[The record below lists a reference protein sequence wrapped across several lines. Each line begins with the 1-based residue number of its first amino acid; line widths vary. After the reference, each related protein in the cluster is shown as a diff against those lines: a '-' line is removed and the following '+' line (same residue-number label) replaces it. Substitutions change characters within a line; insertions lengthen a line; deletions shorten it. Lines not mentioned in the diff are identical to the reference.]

1 MSPTALADLFV
12 MPTNSRRRIIKAV
25 TLTDIEVPARGSSF
39 FIHLSELCPVGCEHC
54 MYASDLNPK
63 STKTSLT
70 SDELTTAT
78 RLINE
83 SRSEKLN
90 ITGGGEPFLKFESIC
105 SLLRTVD
112 IPRIE
117 IVTAGYW
124 GTTEDRARNLL
135 TRLEDAAQLNEH
147 RPDVLVR
154 LSTDRFHVT
163 APNPVEIKHYANI
176 IRAWSSGTFT
186 LNIGCRS
193 IDADLGT
200 TDAAIAAELGGVLL
214 TVNDWN
220 TIIELPSGQSV
231 PITYNVLRLS
241 GKAASLDASRIDE
254 SRSIKEYYAP
264 FETAGHRLRLA
275 TTVNDAIRRTY
286 TDSGGAA
293 LTMNSDGTYWIFC
306 GTAPDRRAV
315 LAGQSFAESMRYFF
329 EDPITVLLV
338 EGGIWDLVEV
348 VENLNPQTAHAAVA
362 RNDVACLV
370 EDLLDDPRMLLSAS
384 IVAAARL
391 VRSGRAALRRE
402 NRSLERLARQ
412 PEGDLV
418 EQLRPLV
425 AT

>member
-1 MSPTALADLFV
+1 M
-12 MPTNSRRRIIKAV
+12 
-25 TLTDIEVPARGSSF
+25 TLTDIEVPTRGSSF

-63 STKTSLT
+63 SAKTSLT
-70 SDELTTAT
+70 PEELTVAT
-78 RLINE
+78 RFINE

-124 GTTEDRARNLL
+124 GTTVERARSLL
-135 TRLEDAAQLNEH
+135 SRLESAAQLNES
-147 RPDVLVR
+147 RPDVAIR
-154 LSTDRFHVT
+154 LSIDRFHVT
-163 APNPVEIKHYANI
+163 APNPVEIRHYANI
-176 IRAWSSGTFT
+176 INAWSGGTFA
-186 LNIGCRS
+186 LKLGCRS

-200 TDAAIAAELGGVLL
+200 TDAAIAAELGGALR
-214 TVNDWN
+214 TVDDWN
-220 TIIELPSGQSV
+220 TAIDLPDSQSI

-264 FETAGHRLRLA
+264 FETGGNRLSLA
-275 TTVNDAIRRTY
+275 TTVNDAIRGTY

-315 LAGQSFAESMRYFF
+315 LAGESFSESMGYFF
-329 EDPITVLLV
+329 EDPVTVLLV
-338 EGGIWDLVEV
+338 EGGIWDLVEI
-348 VENLNPQTAHAAVA
+348 VENLDPQTAHAAVA
-362 RNDVACLV
+362 KNDVACLV

-391 VRSGRAALRRE
+391 VRSGRAIF
-402 NRSLERLARQ
+402 RSEPSTLERLMRQ
-412 PEGDLV
+412 PESDLV
-418 EQLRPLV
+418 ERLRPLV
-425 AT
+425 ASGGSL